1 MKKIF
6 SILMIMLMVL
16 AAGCVTESQSGSIS
30 KVDIRF
36 KEEIVTIED
45 KKVVEELYENF
56 QKRKEK
62 GMENSKV
69 WVYGL
74 VFYTEDGSVDSRL
87 DIVEDNV
94 IRYDDIVYT
103 VDGYELE
110 YFDEITGINRERI
123 TDGNELF
130 NNLDIEAEGGRY
142 ERIYSGRYT

>member
-1 MKKIF
+1 MKKVF

-16 AAGCVTESQSGSIS
+16 AAGCVTESQSGNIS

-62 GMENSKV
+62 GIENSKG

-87 DIVEDNV
+87 DVVEDNV

-103 VDGYELE
+103 VDGYELK
-110 YFDEITGINRERI
+110 YLDDITGIKREKK
-123 TDGNELF
+123 
-130 NNLDIEAEGGRY
+130 
-142 ERIYSGRYT
+142 